1 MSMSSGLLS
10 GQLAEIRY
18 SALRVTLALFI
29 SGLMSA
35 NEMNTIMEK
44 PISTLSSMSVNGT
57 KVPSSLPPKRL
68 SSRNIGTPR
77 ARRQHRNYVHLGHL
91 CDVAE
96 EVGDGFIEEVVR
108 QLQEQRR
115 ANTGD
120 GDIQRNCHAAGHAR
134 QRPAQRLRV
143 KCIERGKRNQHQDEP
158 DCRPQ

>member
-1 MSMSSGLLS
+1 MSSGLLS
-10 GQLAEIRY
+10 GQLTVIRY
-18 SALRVTLALFI
+18 SALRVTLPVFI

-68 SSRNIGTPR
+68 SSRNIGTAR
-77 ARRQHRNYVHLGHL
+77 ARHQRRDYVYLGHL
-91 CDVAE
+91 GDLAE
-96 EVGDGFIEEVVR
+96 EVSDGFIEEVVR

-120 GDIQRNCHAAGHAR
+120 GDIQRDCHAAGHAR
-134 QRPAQRLRV
+134 QRTAQRIRV
-143 KCIERGKRNQHQDEP
+143 KCVEG
-158 DCRPQ
+158 